1 MYSHVEPD
9 PLVLGP
15 VLDSAA
21 LEGVWHLGHHVRER
35 DYGPP
40 SPFQLDQLT
49 PVPDWS
55 ITHARLMSTVC
66 PG

>member
-40 SPFQLDQLT
+40 SPLHINLGVIVLGNNSKVISL
-49 PVPDWS
+49 P
-55 ITHARLMSTVC
+55 
-66 PG
+66 